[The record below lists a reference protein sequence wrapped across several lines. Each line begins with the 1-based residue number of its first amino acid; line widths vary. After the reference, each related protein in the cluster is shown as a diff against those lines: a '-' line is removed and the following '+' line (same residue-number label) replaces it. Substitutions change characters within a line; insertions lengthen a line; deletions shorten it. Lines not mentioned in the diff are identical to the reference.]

1 VCLNAGAV
9 PEESAL
15 AAIRAAVEAIVPAVD
30 GRPGAVD
37 LGVERHVAQSLEGYV
52 PGFADLLGTLLDA
65 YATDV
70 RAGTA
75 FVDLTLDER
84 GQVLRLM
91 SAEDSGDLRDLVDA
105 LLVFTYGGMYSEW
118 TGFDPATGALE
129 PPAVWADMGFAGP
142 VAGHADYRKD
152 A

>member
-1 VCLNAGAV
+1 MCLNAGAV

-30 GRPGAVD
+30 GRPGAAD
-37 LGVERHVAQSLEGYV
+37 LRVERHVADSLESFV
-52 PGFADLLGTLLDA
+52 PGFADLLGSLLDA

-75 FVDLTLDER
+75 FVDLSLDER

-91 SAEDSGDLRDLVDA
+91 SAEESGDLRDLVDA

-118 TGFDPATGALE
+118 TGFDPATKALR
-129 PPAVWADMGFAGP
+129 PPAVWADMGFTGP
-142 VAGHADYRKD
+142 VAGHPEYRTE

>member
-1 VCLNAGAV
+1 MRAV

-15 AAIRAAVEAIVPAVD
+15 AAIRAAVEAIVPSVD
-30 GRPGAVD
+30 GRPGAAD
-37 LGVERHVAQSLEGYV
+37 LGVERHVARSLEGYL

-75 FVDLTLDER
+75 FVELTLDER
-84 GQVLRLM
+84 TAVLRLM
-91 SAEDSGDLRDLVDA
+91 CAEESSDLRDLVDA

-118 TGFDPATGALE
+118 TGFDPATGGLT
-129 PPAVWADMGFAGP
+129 PPAVWADMGYAGP
-142 VAGHADYRKD
+142 VDGHPDYR
-152 A
+152 AEP